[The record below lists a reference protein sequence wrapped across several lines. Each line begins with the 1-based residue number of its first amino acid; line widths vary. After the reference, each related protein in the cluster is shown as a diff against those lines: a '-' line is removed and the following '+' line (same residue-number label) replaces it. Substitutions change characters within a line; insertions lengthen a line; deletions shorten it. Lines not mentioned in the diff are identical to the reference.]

1 MKLAIV
7 DNQDIFREGL
17 HRLFEAES
25 DLEVI
30 ASNNSFSKLD
40 KKEIEQIDLLLI
52 EIDLLIEERSLINEV
67 LFSDNSN
74 KKIVALS
81 SEISEEDTMQAV
93 LAGCHGLLL
102 KEMSYKHFIQ
112 AVRMIHEQ
120 GAYIHPQ
127 LLHYVVTDYRKLSKD
142 KNKLVDGASNSRKN
156 QVCTKREHEIL
167 QLLVNGHD
175 NVGIAKELEISE
187 KTVKNHLT
195 NIFRKLNVKDR
206 TQAAV
211 LAIRN
216 DWVTL

>member
-17 HRLFEAES
+17 HRLVEAEN
-25 DLEVI
+25 DIEVI
-30 ASNNSFSKLD
+30 ASQNLFSKLD
-40 KKEIEQIDLLLI
+40 KEHMKQMDLLLI
-52 EIDLLIEERSLINEV
+52 DIDLLIEERSLINESV
-67 LFSDNSN
+67 FSDNTDIR
-74 KKIVALS
+74 IVALS
-81 SEISEEDTMQAV
+81 SEINEEDTMQAV

-127 LLHYVVTDYRKLSKD
+127 LLHYVVTDYRKLSKN
-142 KNKLVDGASNSRKN
+142 KNKLLNNGLNSMTN
-156 QVCTKREHEIL
+156 NICTKREHEIL

-175 NVGIAKELEISE
+175 NVGIAKELKISE